1 MKQVGRLVA
10 TVIALLCGALRTA
23 GAATI
28 TLGAPVDISPTTFA
42 LPIGISDGVQVTSW
56 EFGLAYD
63 PTDVQVNTA
72 CDPFGDAYCSL
83 ITGAVTEGDFF
94 ASGAPF
100 NLLLPGFVV
109 LDAAMAQAGLLLA
122 VHGEYGGFPPGPS
135 GDGVLAYVQFLRIG
149 TGESPISV
157 LDPMIGDGAAIPEPA
172 SVMLLATGL
181 SLMAGRRLFERC
193 RGRR

>member
-109 LDAAMAQAGLLLA
+109 LDAALAQSGLLLA
-122 VHGEYGGFPPGPS
+122 VHVCPRIESAGE
-135 GDGVLAYVQFLRIG
+135 QLRG
-149 TGESPISV
+149 REVRAVG
-157 LDPMIGDGAAIPEPA
+157 
-172 SVMLLATGL
+172 SVM
-181 SLMAGRRLFERC
+181 RRPTPLRP
-193 RGRR
+193 RPRSSWVDQ